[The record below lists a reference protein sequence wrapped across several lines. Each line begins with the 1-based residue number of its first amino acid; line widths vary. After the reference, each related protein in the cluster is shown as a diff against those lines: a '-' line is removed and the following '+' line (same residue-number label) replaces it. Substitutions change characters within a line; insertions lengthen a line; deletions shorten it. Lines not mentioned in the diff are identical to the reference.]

1 MEVFDLWLKQALNL
15 SLYQSLVLLACL
27 ILIIFLAMSID
38 WAEEKEG
45 D

>member
-1 MEVFDLWLKQALNL
+1 MIELWIQQATGL
-15 SLYQSLVLLACL
+15 SLYQSLFLLACVA
-27 ILIIFLAMSID
+27 LIIFLAMSID